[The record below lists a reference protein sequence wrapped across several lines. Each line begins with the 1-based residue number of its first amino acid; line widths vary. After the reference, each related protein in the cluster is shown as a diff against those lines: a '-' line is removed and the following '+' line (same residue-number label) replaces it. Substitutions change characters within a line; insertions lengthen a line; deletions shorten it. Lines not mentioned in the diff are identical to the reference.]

1 MVRELAGYA
10 WLAERF
16 SLPLARLP
24 SIAAIGRRDGAHVNE
39 SQSVV
44 RFTSAYRPTG
54 GVIGHLFFALKHE
67 PVQLEMLARIF
78 SRLDPA
84 ELLAAVRS
92 TPSGRYARL
101 AGFLFEWVTGQ
112 VLPLDVEIAGG
123 YVPVLNSKY
132 MLVGSGKRDPR
143 WRVLNNLSGTRE
155 FCPTIRR
162 TIPLQSLLNVDFA
175 ARIAS
180 FRKTIDPRLFERA
193 IGYLYQK
200 ETRSS
205 FAIERETLPA
215 DRAGLF
221 LKALSQA
228 GTDAGLLSEQ
238 GLVLLQAAILDP
250 RYVESGFRVSQN
262 YVGQQL
268 PGYREKVHYV
278 CPPPQ
283 FVASLMHGLLQ
294 LPAALAGIEP
304 IAEAAMLSFGFVF
317 IHPFIDGNGRIHR
330 FLIHDVLARR
340 AVIPKDIIVPVSAYM
355 LRHPGEYAAALE
367 AFGVPLFD
375 ILNYEL
381 DEPRH
386 DLTVNNP
393 DDVEAAYRYPDLT
406 LQAEFL
412 AHALRA
418 SVEDDLLEEVD
429 FLRKYDAALALVRQV
444 VDMPDKRLALLIR
457 LLHENNGRLSRTK
470 RQSQF
475 GELKDDEVIAVQEAF
490 AEAFG
495 ITRELWSGNEGDS

>member
-1 MVRELAGYA
+1 MAREFAGYA
-10 WLAERF
+10 WLAEHF
-16 SLPLARLP
+16 LLPLVRLR
-24 SIAAIGRRDGAHVNE
+24 SIAVIGGRDGPHGDD
-39 SQSVV
+39 SQSVL
-44 RFTSAYRPTG
+44 RFTPAYRPKD

-67 PVQLEMLARIF
+67 PVQLEMLALTFQRI
-78 SRLDPA
+78 DPA
-84 ELLAAVRS
+84 ELLNAIRTS
-92 TPSGRYARL
+92 PSGRYARL
-101 AGFLFEWVTGQ
+101 ACFLYEWLTGQ
-112 VLPLDVEIAGG
+112 VLPLEVEVAGG
-123 YVPVLNSKY
+123 YVPVLDEKS
-132 MLVGSGKRDPR
+132 MLVGAGRRDPR
-143 WRVLNNLSGTRE
+143 WRVLNNLSGTPA

-162 TIPLQSLLNVDFA
+162 TIRLQSLLNVDFA
-175 ARIAS
+175 TRIAS

-228 GTDAGLLSEQ
+228 GTDTGLLSEQ
-238 GLVLLQAAILDP
+238 GLVALQGTILDP
-250 RYVESGFRVSQN
+250 RYVESGFRTSQN
-262 YVGQQL
+262 YVGEAL
-268 PGYREKVHYV
+268 PAYREKVHYV

-283 FVASLMHGLLQ
+283 FVASLMRGLCE
-294 LPAALAGIEP
+294 LPAAVAGIEP

-317 IHPFIDGNGRIHR
+317 IHPFTDGNGRIHR

-355 LRHPGEYAAALE
+355 LRHPGDYTAALE

-375 ILNYEL
+375 ILRYEL
-381 DEPRH
+381 DELRH
-386 DLTVNNP
+386 DLVVENP

-406 LQAEFL
+406 VQAEFL

-429 FLRKYDAALALVRQV
+429 FLRKYDAALSLVRQV
-444 VDMPDKRLALLIR
+444 VDMPDKRLSLLIR
-457 LLHENNGRLSRTK
+457 LLHENSGRLSRTK

-495 ITRELWSGNEGDS
+495 ITRDLWTDSDEKG